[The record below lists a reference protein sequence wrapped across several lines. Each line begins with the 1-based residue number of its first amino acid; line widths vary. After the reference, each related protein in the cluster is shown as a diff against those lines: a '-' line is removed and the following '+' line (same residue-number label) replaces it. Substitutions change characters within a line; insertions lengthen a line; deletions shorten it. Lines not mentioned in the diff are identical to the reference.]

1 MDKEYEMTNKETYL
15 HHLHQARVEHTR
27 WVGMVK
33 LLSAGL
39 LDTNKQ
45 EIELNMSDIDFG
57 KWLEQEAML
66 FRDSSCVDTLY
77 EIEGLWK
84 SIHNN
89 FMQIYDVCVSKNKSS
104 LFGRKKPLSDGAI
117 RISAVHYQEIIT
129 LSDKMKQQL
138 RLLEKQLNAKGED
151 AFETFGNY
159 LVAKE
164 HEMNLKIAEKTQK
177 EKSKTSV
184 SGARGAYVT
193 E

>member
-1 MDKEYEMTNKETYL
+1 MTHKETYL

-27 WVGMVK
+27 WVGMIK

-45 EIELNMSDIDFG
+45 EDIELNMSDIDFG

-77 EIEGLWK
+77 EIEALWK
-84 SIHNN
+84 SIHNH
-89 FMQIYDVCVSKNKSS
+89 FMQIYDVCVSKNKSG
-104 LFGRKKPLSDGAI
+104 LFGRKKTLSDGAI
-117 RISAVHYQEIIT
+117 KISAVHYQEIIT
-129 LSDKMKQQL
+129 LSDKMKQKL

-151 AFETFGNY
+151 EFGTYGSY
-159 LVAKE
+159 LAARE
-164 HEMNLKIAEKTQK
+164 HDMNLKIAEKSKK

>member
-1 MDKEYEMTNKETYL
+1 MTHKETYL

-27 WVGMVK
+27 WVGMIK

-39 LDTNKQ
+39 LDTHKQ
-45 EIELNMSDIDFG
+45 EDIELNMSDIDFG

-66 FRDSSCVDTLY
+66 FRDNTCVDTLY
-77 EIEGLWK
+77 EIEALWK

-89 FMQIYDVCVSKNKSS
+89 FMQIYEVCVSKNKSS

-117 RISAVHYQEIIT
+117 QISAVHYQEIIT
-129 LSDKMKQQL
+129 LSDKLKQKL

-151 AFETFGNY
+151 EFETYGNY
-159 LVAKE
+159 LIAKE
-164 HEMNLKIAEKTQK
+164 HEVNLKIAEKSKK
-177 EKSKTSV
+177 EKSKNVV
-184 SGARGAYVT
+184 SGARGAYVS

>member
-1 MDKEYEMTNKETYL
+1 MTNKDKYL

-27 WVGMVK
+27 WVGMIK

-39 LDTNKQ
+39 LDTHKQ

-77 EIEGLWK
+77 EIEALWK
-84 SIHNN
+84 SIHNH
-89 FMQIYDVCVSKNKSS
+89 FMQIYDVCVSKHKSNI
-104 LFGRKKPLSDGAI
+104 FGRKKPLSDGAI

-129 LSDKMKQQL
+129 LSDKMKQKL

-151 AFETFGNY
+151 EFETYGTY

-164 HEMNLKIAEKTQK
+164 HEMNLEIVK
-177 EKSKTSV
+177 KSKKADSKNRV

>member
-1 MDKEYEMTNKETYL
+1 MTNKETYL

-27 WVGMVK
+27 WVGMIK

-45 EIELNMSDIDFG
+45 DIELNMSDIDFG
-57 KWLEQEAML
+57 MWLEQEAML

-77 EIEGLWK
+77 EIEALWK
-84 SIHNN
+84 NIHNN
-89 FMQIYDVCVSKNKSS
+89 FMQIYEVCVTKHKSN

-117 RISAVHYQEIIT
+117 KISAVHYQEIIT

-151 AFETFGNY
+151 EFETYGNY

-164 HEMNLKIAEKTQK
+164 HEMNLKNV
-177 EKSKTSV
+177 EKSKKAKSKNSV